1 MCGFV
6 FLCLFICIMI
16 VDGLNK
22 DALIMA
28 IIMYVLDFLIKN
40 WSSWRTFSSKKY
52 DSWHWKCSYYYLY

>member
-1 MCGFV
+1 
-6 FLCLFICIMI
+6 MI